1 MPARRAPGFALQCK
15 IRFAVD
21 GQKIW
26 RTTDAGLG
34 KLWRRKGGELMA
46 GTPATAFLNES
57 CVHLFGRRE
66 CTFVV
71 DSRWRRIHVS

>member
-1 MPARRAPGFALQCK
+1 MPARRAPDFALQRK
-15 IRFAVD
+15 ICIAVD
-21 GQKIW
+21 RQNFW

-46 GTPATAFLNES
+46 GTPAAAFLNES
-57 CVHLFGRRE
+57 CVHFFGRRE
-66 CTFVV
+66 CTVVV